1 MNQLMYSQGL
11 SACYKLTVDKNH
23 FLSLEPATP
32 EECKEVKEYKPI
44 GDFLDAV
51 LAADVSPEFKDRDFL
66 DEYEAVMG
74 DYRSAEPKEGW
85 VDMGSAH
92 YSPDFC
98 AAAEK
103 FLTDNLVSF
112 DAYLPVRPAIGHR
125 LDIMIDTLGK
135 HVPGACRYYVT
146 FGGKWLYKLNYGQ
159 TKEGKSDEHFNLDEL
174 YDLGWVP
181 ELVDDKNHK
190 TNALGV
196 QCARLNLEAV
206 QAYSKY
212 REDIKTGNLYQPT
225 GSVTNFIG

>member
-32 EECKEVKEYKPI
+32 EECKEVKEGKPI
-44 GDFLDAV
+44 GDIFDAV
-51 LAADVSPEFKDRDFL
+51 FAADTNPDRDL
-66 DEYEAVMG
+66 IAEYTAATAEH
-74 DYRSAEPKEGW
+74 RSDKPVEGW
-85 VDMGSAH
+85 TLEDGK
-92 YSPDFC
+92 YSPQFHDI
-98 AAAEK
+98 AQQ
-103 FLTDNLVSF
+103 FLTDNLIAF
-112 DAYLPVRPAIGHR
+112 DVYLPPRPAIGQR

-159 TKEGKSDEHFNLDEL
+159 TKEGKSDEQFNLDEL

-181 ELVDDKNHK
+181 ELIDDKNHK

-212 REDIKTGNLYQPT
+212 REDIKNGNLYQPT